1 MVFNMINFLNST
13 LQALELLI
21 LSKTTSLSILQRGV
35 FPRMRFFSP
44 WLTAVFFLLL
54 MLRYE
59 CTVSDSIDR
68 YGFLKKC
75 LDNGKDIVSLSNF
88 NDSLSQ

>member
-44 WLTAVFFLLL
+44 WLTAVFFFIIN
-54 MLRYE
+54 
-59 CTVSDSIDR
+59 VKI
-68 YGFLKKC
+68 
-75 LDNGKDIVSLSNF
+75 
-88 NDSLSQ
+88 